1 MAWLTLDDQREF
13 TSLPHEPDLSTL
25 TYWAMRLE
33 PVIRAESDEE
43 VIVVFAN
50 RCGTEGETLYAGT
63 SAVIG
68 IRGGEVNVYGLLGR
82 SEKKLLVVDTNQAP
96 IAKLMMTPLGIK
108 LVRSSSGG
116 QGSAAKTTPSQSS
129 TRQSEESKG
138 NGASDGSRDR
148 GSTPSRSKETAP
160 VPVSYDPPRQSL
172 HRLAPVPPA
181 LNNSPSLTPDTPRKS
196 NVQPPKLTIP
206 DTGPRSLRKSETA
219 GTPVRK
225 NPNDPFEPQV
235 TRPASRL
242 PDSAVVLSAVER
254 HRQSI
259 LSPADSAIG
268 RATPDNRSRK
278 SSRRSEHKSPR
289 HKDALRLDTVLTE
302 EVLEEEEEISRALTL
317 KDSPVM
323 SRPDASVLSNWLDTL
338 PGVAELEPVPGTS
351 PAGLA
356 TPSGGREVVSGCSP
370 VCHACGQEVPTAG
383 KDVVGSKG
391 EKKRA
396 LRTAASKQEVE
407 VGVRRS
413 EAKGSSVRAESEAR
427 RSGERISGTRHRGG
441 APHPVEVPRTEDLIL
456 QLRASVSRD
465 AMRGTPRAEEAKG
478 EDAWVLPTPKAFDVS
493 SRFTFDDE
501 NEDGHTEVENVKES
515 YPSPEEAPANNA
527 SAGSLPAPTQIVAED
542 KEVGTEL
549 GGTDLFASRAGIV
562 PPSGKGVEKVVVMSI
577 RPSSVAW

>member
-13 TSLPHEPDLSTL
+13 TSLPDEPDLSTL

-82 SEKKLLVVDTNQAP
+82 CEKKLLVVDTNQAP

-116 QGSAAKTTPSQSS
+116 QGSAPKTTPSQSS
-129 TRQSEESKG
+129 TRPDAENKG
-138 NGASDGSRDR
+138 KGTSDGSRDR
-148 GSTPSRSKETAP
+148 GSTPSRSKETGPAL
-160 VPVSYDPPRQSL
+160 VSYDPPRQSL

-181 LNNSPSLTPDTPRKS
+181 LHNSPSLTPDTPRKS
-196 NVQPPKLTIP
+196 TVHPPKLTIP
-206 DTGPRSLRKSETA
+206 DADPRSLRNSETA

-225 NPNDPFEPQV
+225 NPHDPYEPQV

-242 PDSAVVLSAVER
+242 PDSAVVLSAVDR

-268 RATPDNRSRK
+268 RATPDNRDRK
-278 SSRRSEHKSPR
+278 SFRRSEHRSPR
-289 HKDALRLDTVLTE
+289 HKDTLRLDTVLTE
-302 EVLEEEEEISRALTL
+302 EVLEEEKVLRALTL

-323 SRPDASVLSNWLDTL
+323 TRPDASVLSNWLETL

-356 TPSGGREVVSGCSP
+356 APSGDREVVSGCGP

-383 KDVVGSKG
+383 EDGVKSKV
-391 EKKRA
+391 EKKRGP
-396 LRTAASKQEVE
+396 RTVDSRQEVE
-407 VGVRRS
+407 AGPRRS
-413 EAKGSSVRAESEAR
+413 GTRASSVRAESEAR
-427 RSGERISGTRHRGG
+427 RSAERVGEKRHRGR
-441 APHPVEVPRTEDLIL
+441 ALQPVEMPSTEDLVL
-456 QLRASVSRD
+456 QLRASRGVSTT
-465 AMRGTPRAEEAKG
+465 GGSPREMGVDG
-478 EDAWVLPTPKAFDVS
+478 EDAWVPPTPKAFDVS
-493 SRFTFDDE
+493 SRMTFE
-501 NEDGHTEVENVKES
+501 NENRDGNTEEGNVKES
-515 YPSPEEAPANNA
+515 RPPPEETPPNDALSVTPPPPAAGEAEEKTVGVKGGNDLLAP
-527 SAGSLPAPTQIVAED
+527 
-542 KEVGTEL
+542 
-549 GGTDLFASRAGIV
+549 RAGIV
-562 PPSGKGVEKVVVMSI
+562 PPSGRGVEKVVAMSI